1 MAVVG
6 SRVLKRVVLETLGW
20 ILVVGGIAALVLPG
34 PGLLAIV
41 AGLAL
46 LSQQY
51 DWAQRRLDPVKKR
64 ALEAAADGVETWP
77 RILLSCLGV
86 AFLIGVG
93 VVWGVGPDVP
103 QWWPIDEKWW
113 LPGGW
118 GTGVSLIIS
127 GMLAFALIVYSYRHF
142 REIKANDPTP

>member
-1 MAVVG
+1 MVVG
-6 SRVLKRVVLETLGW
+6 TRAAKRIVLETLGW

-51 DWAQRRLDPVKKR
+51 EWAERRLDPVKKR
-64 ALEAAADGVETWP
+64 ALEAAADGVATWP
-77 RILLSCLGV
+77 RIMVSALGV
-86 AFLIGVG
+86 VFLLGLGVF
-93 VVWGVGPDVP
+93 WGIKPSAPG
-103 QWWPIDEKWW
+103 WWPIDEKWW

-127 GMLAFALIVYSYRHF
+127 GLLALALIVYSYKNF

>member
-1 MAVVG
+1 MVVG
-6 SRVLKRVVLETLGW
+6 TRAAKRIVLETLGW

-51 DWAQRRLDPVKKR
+51 EWAERRLYPVKKR
-64 ALEAAADGVETWP
+64 GREAAAAGVASWP
-77 RILLSCLGV
+77 RIMLSALGV
-86 AFLIGVG
+86 AFLVALGIF
-93 VVWGVGPDVP
+93 WSIKPDAP
-103 QWWPIDEKWW
+103 GWWPVDDKWW

-118 GTGVSLIIS
+118 GTGVSLIVS
-127 GMLAFALIVYSYRHF
+127 GLLALALIVYSYQKF
-142 REIKANDPTP
+142 RDIKADDPTP

>member
-1 MAVVG
+1 MRIPG
-6 SRVLKRVVLETLGW
+6 SRTARRIVLETLGW

-51 DWAQRRLDPVKKR
+51 AWAERRLEPIKKR
-64 ALEAAADGVETWP
+64 ALEAAADGVETLP

-86 AFLIGVG
+86 VFLVGLGVL
-93 VVWGVGPDVP
+93 WGLHPDVP
-103 QWWPIDEKWW
+103 GWWPIDEKWW

-127 GMLAFALIVYSYRHF
+127 GVLALALIVYSIKNF

>member
-1 MAVVG
+1 MVVG
-6 SRVLKRVVLETLGW
+6 TRAAKRILLETLGW

-51 DWAQRRLDPVKKR
+51 EWAERRLDPVKKR
-64 ALEAAADGVETWP
+64 ALEAAADGVATWP
-77 RILLSCLGV
+77 RIMMSALGV
-86 AFLIGVG
+86 AFLVG
-93 VVWGVGPDVP
+93 LGIFWSIKPPAPD
-103 QWWPIDEKWW
+103 WWPLDDKWW

-118 GTGVSLIIS
+118 GTGVSLIVS
-127 GMLAFALIVYSYRHF
+127 GILALALIVYSYKNF

>member
-1 MAVVG
+1 MRIPG
-6 SRVLKRVVLETLGW
+6 SRAAKRVVLETLGW
-20 ILVVGGIAALVLPG
+20 VLVLGGIAALVLPG

-51 DWAQRRLDPVKKR
+51 EWAERRLEPIKKR
-64 ALEAAADGVETWP
+64 ALEAAADGVETLP

-86 AFLIGVG
+86 VFLVGLGVL
-93 VVWGVGPDVP
+93 WGLQPEVP
-103 QWWPIDEKWW
+103 GWWPIDEKWW

-127 GMLAFALIVYSYRHF
+127 GVLALALIVYSLKNF